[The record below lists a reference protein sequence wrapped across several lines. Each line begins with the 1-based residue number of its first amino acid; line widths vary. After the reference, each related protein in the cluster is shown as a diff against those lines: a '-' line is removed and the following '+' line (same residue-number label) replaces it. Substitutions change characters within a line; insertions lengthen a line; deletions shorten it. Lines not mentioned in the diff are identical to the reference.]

1 MVSGLLHISIWDV
14 FQLPAD
20 QDRMDGAAFFERKR
34 TAWPQSYAK
43 LVGFRQDWLSD
54 CGDPGSYLLQP
65 PGTCEVWANISVFV
79 EVCRWKKGVGR
90 DRTKIYKDVND

>member
-1 MVSGLLHISIWDV
+1 MGQHFLSASGQH
-14 FQLPAD
+14 
-20 QDRMDGAAFFERKR
+20 GRK
-34 TAWPQSYAK
+34 AMQI
-43 LVGFRQDWLSD
+43 VGFRQDWLSD

-90 DRTKIYKDVND
+90 DSTKIYKDVND